1 MPTPIIVLGGG
12 IGGLT
17 LGRCLRQKGIPY
29 IIYERT
35 SSAPR
40 HNYGITLHSWS
51 YRALL
56 KILDIDEL
64 DFHRRVAVDSRYHG
78 GQGKVFPSKAASANT
93 TASTSFRAHRSRL
106 ENLLAEGQQIHRE
119 HLLTA
124 AIPVENQDRVELS
137 FQYPFKTT
145 GYKLLVDTL
154 GVHSQ
159 LRKSL
164 LPDCT
169 PKVLPYVV
177 FNGRRHV
184 TANTFRD
191 VYAPHLADSAN
202 VLESRPRPDAGVLLQ
217 IWVNDHH
224 QPDAGVDIG
233 YTYSRPARPD
243 GHADPLHNPARPA
256 AGATH
261 TPDELYHEL
270 ERLVEEHKLEE
281 PFRSTFDPAT
291 VRRDRLLHWLMRTVL
306 VARDDLNRLAE
317 QSAVV
322 MMGDSAHATP
332 ILGGHGASDAIEDA
346 VRLADV
352 IARCA
357 AEPVGRGIDGDA
369 DAAAAIREF
378 YEEAWPRWRRGVE
391 GSETAIADMH
401 DGRRRESVL

>member
-17 LGRCLRQKGIPY
+17 LGRCLRQKDIPY

-56 KILDIDEL
+56 KILDIDER
-64 DFHRRVAVDSRYHG
+64 DFRRRVAVDSRYHG
-78 GQGKVFPSKAASANT
+78 VQGKVFPSKATSTDT

-106 ENLLAEGQQIHRE
+106 ESLLAEGQQIHRE
-119 HLLTA
+119 HSLTA

-137 FQYPFKTT
+137 FQYPFKTP
-145 GYKLLVDTL
+145 GYKFLVDTL

-159 LRKSL
+159 IRKSL

-169 PKVLPYVV
+169 PTVLPYVV
-177 FNGRRHV
+177 FNGKRHI

-217 IWVNDHH
+217 IWVNDH
-224 QPDAGVDIG
+224 QPDASVDIG

-306 VARDDLNRLAE
+306 VARDDLGRLAE
-317 QSAVV
+317 QGAVV

-332 ILGGHGASDAIEDA
+332 ILGGHGANHAIEDA

-357 AEPVGRGIDGDA
+357 AEPVGRGVGGDA
-369 DAAAAIREF
+369 DAAAAAIREF

-391 GSETAIADMH
+391 DSERAIADMH
-401 DGRRRESVL
+401 DGRRREPVL